1 MVKEL
6 NERIH
11 TESKD
16 LPASFLPSK
25 TLNFVGRE
33 KFMNEIRSAL
43 ESGKIVIISSFAGT
57 GKSTL
62 ANEYAYRFLIP
73 NNNLV
78 YWFKSDENNLN
89 NEFINFAEKY
99 LNILLRD
106 PEQKNDR
113 NIIINKINTRIRS
126 AKNEKVVFV
135 FDDCEN
141 YENIKDY
148 LQMTDV
154 LNNLK
159 IIITTKDYNLI
170 QNDSKHQVNLE
181 PFEED
186 ESIDFLM
193 KYFSL
198 KDRTIAKY
206 IIDFLDVSQDS
217 IKIRP
222 IVLNKLAALI
232 NLSKGKLQKLSQLIQ
247 DMKNNGKK

>member
-1 MVKEL
+1 MNQNTIQTHNMIKEL
-6 NERIH
+6 NEKIH
-11 TESKD
+11 MESKD

-33 KFMNEIRSAL
+33 KFMNEIESAL

-89 NEFINFAEKY
+89 NEFINFAEKN
-99 LNILLRD
+99 LNIFLID
-106 PEQKNDR
+106 QQKNDR

-148 LQMTDV
+148 LQMIDV
-154 LNNLK
+154 
-159 IIITTKDYNLI
+159 
-170 QNDSKHQVNLE
+170 
-181 PFEED
+181 
-186 ESIDFLM
+186 
-193 KYFSL
+193 
-198 KDRTIAKY
+198 
-206 IIDFLDVSQDS
+206 
-217 IKIRP
+217 
-222 IVLNKLAALI
+222 
-232 NLSKGKLQKLSQLIQ
+232 
-247 DMKNNGKK
+247 